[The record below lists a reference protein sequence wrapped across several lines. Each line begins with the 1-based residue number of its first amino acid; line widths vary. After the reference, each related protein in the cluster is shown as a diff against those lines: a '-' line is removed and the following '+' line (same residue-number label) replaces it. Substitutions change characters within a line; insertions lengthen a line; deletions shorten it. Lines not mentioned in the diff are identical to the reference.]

1 MDPDTHNHAGIVA
14 SGSAAP
20 PTPPVTVAELN
31 KLVSENG
38 GQMSNPLKPDVYIYF
53 QGGLPLFVGTLDSQD
68 KLEAAYASV
77 LKELEALRIALRRAK
92 IRKSWLEAER
102 RRFPDELA
110 SLEVALLSLSKRA
123 NHAVAPSDAS
133 KELPLSYVVEFV
145 KNNGGIGSVNKN
157 TCLESYSA
165 NGRLIFL
172 GVVRRDEPDQLVP
185 VSLPWHDTIM
195 KARTTDGDTQ
205 SSDDSE
211 SDDDAAVVNNDAMV
225 NNDFTCVP
233 LDDFD
238 PATWTHDSQLCKN
251 GCGKMRWQGIRKLS
265 VHCAQRN
272 AQHYG
277 GNGDGSVRHMAKLRD
292 DGAISQHDFDEY
304 EARVLGEFNKAK
316 KSRIHR

>member
-20 PTPPVTVAELN
+20 PTPVTVAELN

-38 GQMSNPLKPDVYIYF
+38 GQMSDPHETNVYIYF

-165 NGRLIFL
+165 NGCLIFL

-205 SSDDSE
+205 SSDDSYDSE
-211 SDDDAAVVNNDAMV
+211 SDDDAAVANNDS
-225 NNDFTCVP
+225 TCVP

-238 PATWTHDSQLCKN
+238 PTTWTRHSQLCKN
-251 GCGKMRWQGIRKLS
+251 GCGKERWQGFRKLS
-265 VHCAQRN
+265 MYCAQRN

-304 EARVLGEFNKAK
+304 EARVVGEFNKAK